1 MLDKLVSG
9 ALQGLAGGGNNTL
22 MQVVASMLSN
32 NGQFGG
38 LAGLVNQLQQAGLG
52 EQINSWVSN
61 GRNLP
66 VSADQLMEALG
77 QGRVQQMARD
87 AGVEPNQFGGQ
98 LAELLP
104 QMVDKLTPQGQLP
117 SGGFDDALAS
127 LSKLIR

>member
-98 LAELLP
+98 LVELLP
-104 QMVDKLTPQGQLP
+104 QMVDKLTPQGQVP
-117 SGGFDDALAS
+117 SGGLDDALSS
-127 LSKLIR
+127 LAKLI